1 MSKVKF
7 LGIGAR
13 GKVKEFL
20 GAYTTNFLINHGWE
34 ILDDNHLMIQT
45 ECGVFNKVNK
55 ENTLTYVGH
64 NIWSVSDE

>member
-1 MSKVKF
+1 MPVDIYLSE
-7 LGIGAR
+7 R

-20 GAYTTNFLINHGWE
+20 DAYTTNFLINHGWA
-34 ILDDNHLMIQT
+34 IADDKHLMVQT
-45 ECGVFNKVNK
+45 KRGVLTKVNK

>member
-1 MSKVKF
+1 MPVDIYLSE
-7 LGIGAR
+7 R

-20 GAYTTNFLINHGWE
+20 DAYTTNFLINHGWA
-34 ILDDNHLMIQT
+34 IVDDKHFMVQT
-45 ECGVFNKVNK
+45 KRGVLTKVKK

>member
-1 MSKVKF
+1 MPVDIYLSE
-7 LGIGAR
+7 R

-20 GAYTTNFLINHGWE
+20 DAYTTNFLINHGWA
-34 ILDDNHLMIQT
+34 IVDDKHLMVQT
-45 ECGVFNKVNK
+45 KRGVLTKVSK